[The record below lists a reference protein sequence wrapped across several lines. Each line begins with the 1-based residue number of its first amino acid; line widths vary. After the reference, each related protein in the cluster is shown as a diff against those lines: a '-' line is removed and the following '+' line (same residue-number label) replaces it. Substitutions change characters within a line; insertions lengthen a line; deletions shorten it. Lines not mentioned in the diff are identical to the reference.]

1 MSPNEHCLNQ
11 AWPHK
16 WVVYCV
22 CCSMVAC
29 VWLLLMGSFRVV
41 RETLTM
47 QLIGVAETGA
57 AAGFAMRAL
66 DLWRVHSA
74 ALFVCDT

>member
-1 MSPNEHCLNQ
+1 
-11 AWPHK
+11 
-16 WVVYCV
+16 
-22 CCSMVAC
+22 MVAC

-57 AAGFAMRAL
+57 DGTSGAETETEAGTAEPAPAA
-66 DLWRVHSA
+66 SN
-74 ALFVCDT
+74 

>member
-1 MSPNEHCLNQ
+1 
-11 AWPHK
+11 
-16 WVVYCV
+16 
-22 CCSMVAC
+22 MVAC